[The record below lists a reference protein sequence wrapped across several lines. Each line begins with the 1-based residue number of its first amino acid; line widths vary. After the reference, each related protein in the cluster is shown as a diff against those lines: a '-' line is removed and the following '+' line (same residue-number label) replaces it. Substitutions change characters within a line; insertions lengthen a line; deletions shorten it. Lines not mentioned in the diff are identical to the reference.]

1 MIKGKAASL
10 GEIKKKFSD
19 VVRKSEAGEI
29 SIVLK
34 RSKPTSAVISFEM
47 LRKLLGDEAV
57 KELLFNAFVEVEIE
71 NRVADAIEEKN
82 VLSENEAKKRLG
94 WK

>member
-1 MIKGKAASL
+1 MIKGNAVSL
-10 GEIKKKFSD
+10 SEIKKKFSD

-34 RSKPTSAVISFEM
+34 RSKPTSAIISFEM

-71 NRVADAIEEKN
+71 NRVTDAIEGKN